1 MGLIEYIE
9 QYVNNNFDSEVEK
22 YSDQI
27 INYLMT
33 HEIVNIELKP
43 FSTDEIIKI
52 GKTEPLEVGPLVT
65 VNNNGIVIKA
75 TSEKIEKLIINN
87 LSKNIKSLKAP
98 NKVIDSLNLE
108 EYKNLTEITFSE
120 KREIDRE
127 YLDKLSNTSNIKKIN
142 GLISYTSDKK
152 DEIIFSTGMDKK
164 IILYKD
170 LVVRHSG
177 FKIYGLVKVEDNS
190 PYKDIDKILKTI
202 NDETTE
208 EIKTIYIHTEEVDSY
223 LDNTISYSSN
233 NKIRLRMKNFASISE
248 VRKAIESFEN
258 NGYKIELVEVE
269 LQNKDYEDIH
279 LLKEIEEKYDTE
291 MKYEGAT
298 TTVTVEEFIAMRA
311 TLDYYKSVIEG
322 NNLSPFEKLVYA
334 YDIIKSF
341 EYEHSKDPSD
351 SRNIHSIIRDGK
363 IVCVGYSVFLKQLLN
378 EEGIDCILLNAT
390 IKDQEEEEYHKR
402 NMVYIKDEKYGID
415 GSFVLDATWDS
426 SKNLVKV
433 INDNGDERIGPSS
446 QVKDTYI
453 VEKYLDNLSI
463 YDHFMIPESDFGKVF
478 AGEKEIKIDKRSSD
492 KDECEKVVS
501 KFKGGERPSLETI
514 LRAVSVVRL
523 KQGYSKDQAIESIK
537 DTIELIEYQRRREQE
552 KAGIAVKK

>member
-43 FSTDEIIKI
+43 FSANEIIKI

-120 KREIDRE
+120 KKEIDRE

-142 GLISYTSDKK
+142 GLISYTSDKE
-152 DEIIFSTGMDKK
+152 DDIIFSTSIGREM
-164 IILYKD
+164 ILYKD
-170 LVVRHSG
+170 LVVKHSD
-177 FKIYGLVKVEDNS
+177 FKIYGSVTVQDKT
-190 PYKDIDKILKTI
+190 PFKDIDKILQII
-202 NDETTE
+202 NE
-208 EIKTIYIHTEEVDSY
+208 EKNEELKNIDIKTGKEDFFLNS
-223 LDNTISYSSN
+223 TISYLN
-233 NKIRLRMKNFASISE
+233 DGGIKIRISNITCISE
-248 VRKAIESFEN
+248 VTIAIESFEK
-258 NGYKIELVEVE
+258 NGFKVEQVEVDLE
-269 LQNKDYEDIH
+269 NKDYEDVH
-279 LLKEIEEKYDTE
+279 LLKEIEEKYETKFNYDGST
-291 MKYEGAT
+291 K
-298 TTVTVEEFIAMRA
+298 VTFEDFVAMRA
-311 TLDYYKSVIEG
+311 TLDYFRSVIEG

-341 EYEHSKDPSD
+341 EYEHSKDASN

-363 IVCVGYSVFLKQLLN
+363 IVCVGYSKFLKQLLK
-378 EEGIDCILLNAT
+378 ELDIDAVILNVSFDNT
-390 IKDQEEEEYHKR
+390 NGRGHER
-402 NMVYIKDEKYGID
+402 NLVYIQDDKYGID
-415 GSFVLDATWDS
+415 GSFALDATWDS

-446 QVKDTYI
+446 QVKDTFI
-453 VEKYLDNLSI
+453 VEKHFDNLSQ
-463 YDHFMIPESDFGKVF
+463 YDYFMIPESDYTQVF
-478 AGEKEIKIDKRSSD
+478 KEENELNIPKTSYGT
-492 KDECEKVVS
+492 DEYKKVVS